1 MWGGGGW
8 KREPKVAP
16 MGKAE
21 KKSTLADVLDLRLN
35 ALNALR
41 LVLAVSVIVWY
52 TFAVTGAVHPPA
64 PVTQLLGQGGVDGFF
79 AISGFLIVSSW
90 LRRPHWW
97 PYLRARFLRILPGFW
112 VCLVVTVLVLAPI
125 GVLLTGH
132 GFPHSYMTDSVL
144 FVVKNAA
151 LRINEFGIAG
161 TPQGVPYPGVWN
173 GSLWTLWWEFL
184 CYLVVLALG
193 LTRVLRFRV
202 TVPLAFVACLVVMV
216 LSDLGVVHN
225 FYLVNGARFGIMF
238 AAGALIQQFQRL
250 LPARWWLVGVAA
262 LVIAGSAFLPDYRV
276 IAALPLAYLLIAV
289 GALVKV
295 QQLRLENDVSYG
307 TYIYAFPVQQVLACA
322 GLSVLGVPL
331 FAAVATALTLGLA
344 TLSWYAVEKPAMR
357 LKNVLRRRAVV
368 AAPAVPPGTARPTAA
383 VVLPAV
389 DARPSVRPSV
399 DS

>member
-1 MWGGGGW
+1 
-8 KREPKVAP
+8 
-16 MGKAE
+16 
-21 KKSTLADVLDLRLN
+21 
-35 ALNALR
+35 
-41 LVLAVSVIVWY
+41 
-52 TFAVTGAVHPPA
+52 
-64 PVTQLLGQGGVDGFF
+64 
-79 AISGFLIVSSW
+79 
-90 LRRPHWW
+90 
-97 PYLRARFLRILPGFW
+97 
-112 VCLVVTVLVLAPI
+112 
-125 GVLLTGH
+125 
-132 GFPHSYMTDSVL
+132 
-144 FVVKNAA
+144 
-151 LRINEFGIAG
+151 
-161 TPQGVPYPGVWN
+161 
-173 GSLWTLWWEFL
+173 
-184 CYLVVLALG
+184 
-193 LTRVLRFRV
+193 
-202 TVPLAFVACLVVMV
+202 MV

-262 LVIAGSAFLPDYRV
+262 IMIAGSAFLPDYRV

-295 QQLRLENDVSYG
+295 QRLRLENDVSYG

-344 TLSWYAVEKPAMR
+344 TLSWYGVEKPAMR
-357 LKNVLRRRAVV
+357 LKNVLRRRGVV
-368 AAPAVPPGTARPTAA
+368 AAPAVPPGAPRPAAA